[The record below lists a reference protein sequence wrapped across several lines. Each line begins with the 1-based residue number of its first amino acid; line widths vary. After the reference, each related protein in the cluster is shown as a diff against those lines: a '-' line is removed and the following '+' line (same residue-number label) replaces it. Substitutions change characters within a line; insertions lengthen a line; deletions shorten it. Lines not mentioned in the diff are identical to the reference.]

1 MACEA
6 EKTLV
11 GGGYDMYGAHGMQ
24 FRHGKMHGKVVVAER
39 FKEGSWSRF
48 NLGGLSDSSRI
59 ARFSTDD
66 AIKLGS
72 HFACNFLPE
81 KTSDRRNRQETASGT
96 QKNGEPQ
103 RRLDVCARQLEAA
116 PARHSASPSPMTPNM
131 RNDARTSPSSSIP
144 TPHSAAIASGEP
156 IVRDGS
162 NLVPAAAH
170 VALSPAVST
179 AGSCRS
185 TPPRNMISDGS
196 SRENQNRPGST
207 AAASESGRSSS
218 CSSDSCTS
226 AGFTRNPN
234 PDPSIAESSGSS
246 YTSSTRGTMMISPTA
261 TATPPPHHLRNC
273 RSANVGNVTGAGEG
287 GGVGILSNGGIAT
300 GGYGSL
306 SVVAAATTATSS
318 KETAKGDTTGRATA
332 TTTTSRG
339 SGGKGGGGGAGAV
352 AAEWKR
358 GSSLGNIVAVGE
370 SLLIKKT
377 LTSNCL
383 DPEEVKRIGNEQYK
397 KGNFAEAL
405 ALYDRAILLAPG
417 RAPFH
422 CNRAAALTALGRL
435 ADAVRECELAVHC
448 SSTNSPYLRAHHRL
462 ASLCLRLGRLVG
474 AKKHLQIA
482 GQNIDMGGM
491 LLGVVEKVEKH
502 LQNCY
507 IARSVADWSAVV
519 RESDA
524 AIVAGADS
532 APQLFALKAEALLKL
547 HRLEE
552 ADIVLS
558 TAQKIEG
565 ALRKST
571 SMEADTTTLLVQA
584 QVDMAVGRFEGAVI
598 AAEKAAYLHPEN
610 PDALLTLKR
619 ARAVACSRTTGNDL
633 YKAGKMLEASMA
645 YSEGLQYDPNNAIL
659 LCNRAA
665 CRSKLGHYE
674 KAVEDCNAA
683 LDAQPLYTKALLRRA
698 HSYSKMERW
707 EQSLKDYEALRKEM
721 PGNLEVAQAILE
733 VQVAMKKLSRSGT
746 EEKHLGVEIV
756 ICSNDQL
763 REAISN
769 HGIAVVQFNTR
780 WSQGCRQMASVVE
793 QLHKLNPT
801 VNFLKVDTEANPYLA
816 KAENVDFVP
825 TFKIYKNGSKVM
837 ELAGPTQPA
846 LENALSHICKYY

>member
-1 MACEA
+1 
-6 EKTLV
+6 
-11 GGGYDMYGAHGMQ
+11 MQ
-24 FRHGKMHGKVVVAER
+24 FRHGRMHGKVVAAER

-81 KTSDRRNRQETASGT
+81 KTSDRRNRQETAAVGASGT
-96 QKNGEPQ
+96 QKNGEPP

-116 PARHSASPSPMTPNM
+116 PARHSASPSPTTPNM

-144 TPHSAAIASGEP
+144 TPHSAAIASGEA

-162 NLVPAAAH
+162 NLVPAAPH
-170 VALSPAVST
+170 VGLSPAVST

-185 TPPRNMISDGS
+185 TPPRNTITDGS
-196 SRENQNRPGST
+196 SRENHNRPGST

-226 AGFTRNPN
+226 GGFIRNPK

-246 YTSSTRGTMMISPTA
+246 YTSSTRGTMTMMNSPTA

-287 GGVGILSNGGIAT
+287 GGVGILSNGGLAT

-318 KETAKGDTTGRATA
+318 KETAKADTTDRATA

-339 SGGKGGGGGAGAV
+339 SRGKGGAV

-377 LTSNCL
+377 LASNCL

-448 SSTNSPYLRAHHRL
+448 STNSPYLRAHHRL
-462 ASLCLRLGRLVG
+462 ASLCLR
-474 AKKHLQIA
+474 
-482 GQNIDMGGM
+482 
-491 LLGVVEKVEKH
+491 
-502 LQNCY
+502 
-507 IARSVADWSAVV
+507 
-519 RESDA
+519 
-524 AIVAGADS
+524 
-532 APQLFALKAEALLKL
+532 
-547 HRLEE
+547 
-552 ADIVLS
+552 
-558 TAQKIEG
+558 
-565 ALRKST
+565 
-571 SMEADTTTLLVQA
+571 
-584 QVDMAVGRFEGAVI
+584 
-598 AAEKAAYLHPEN
+598 
-610 PDALLTLKR
+610 
-619 ARAVACSRTTGNDL
+619 
-633 YKAGKMLEASMA
+633 
-645 YSEGLQYDPNNAIL
+645 
-659 LCNRAA
+659 
-665 CRSKLGHYE
+665 
-674 KAVEDCNAA
+674 
-683 LDAQPLYTKALLRRA
+683 
-698 HSYSKMERW
+698 
-707 EQSLKDYEALRKEM
+707 
-721 PGNLEVAQAILE
+721 
-733 VQVAMKKLSRSGT
+733 
-746 EEKHLGVEIV
+746 
-756 ICSNDQL
+756 
-763 REAISN
+763 
-769 HGIAVVQFNTR
+769 
-780 WSQGCRQMASVVE
+780 
-793 QLHKLNPT
+793 
-801 VNFLKVDTEANPYLA
+801 
-816 KAENVDFVP
+816 
-825 TFKIYKNGSKVM
+825 
-837 ELAGPTQPA
+837 
-846 LENALSHICKYY
+846 

>member
-24 FRHGKMHGKVVVAER
+24 FRHGKMHGKVAVAER

-48 NLGGLSDSSRI
+48 NLGGLSNSSRI

-81 KTSDRRNRQETASGT
+81 KTSDRRNRQETAAVGASGT
-96 QKNGEPQ
+96 QKNGEPP
-103 RRLDVCARQLEAA
+103 RHLDVCARQLEAA
-116 PARHSASPSPMTPNM
+116 PARHSASPSQMTPNM

-144 TPHSAAIASGEP
+144 TPHSAAIASGEA

-170 VALSPAVST
+170 VGLSPAVST

-185 TPPRNMISDGS
+185 TPPRNMISDAS
-196 SRENQNRPGST
+196 SRENHNRPGST

-226 AGFTRNPN
+226 GGFIRNPK

-246 YTSSTRGTMMISPTA
+246 YTSSTRGTMTMMISPTA
-261 TATPPPHHLRNC
+261 AATPPPHHLRNC

-287 GGVGILSNGGIAT
+287 GGVGILSNGGLTT
-300 GGYGSL
+300 GGYGSV

-318 KETAKGDTTGRATA
+318 KETAKADTTGRAT

-339 SGGKGGGGGAGAV
+339 SGGKGAGGAV

-377 LTSNCL
+377 LASNCL

-448 SSTNSPYLRAHHRL
+448 STDSPYLRAHHRL
-462 ASLCLRLGRLVG
+462 ASLCLR
-474 AKKHLQIA
+474 
-482 GQNIDMGGM
+482 
-491 LLGVVEKVEKH
+491 
-502 LQNCY
+502 
-507 IARSVADWSAVV
+507 
-519 RESDA
+519 
-524 AIVAGADS
+524 
-532 APQLFALKAEALLKL
+532 
-547 HRLEE
+547 
-552 ADIVLS
+552 
-558 TAQKIEG
+558 
-565 ALRKST
+565 
-571 SMEADTTTLLVQA
+571 
-584 QVDMAVGRFEGAVI
+584 
-598 AAEKAAYLHPEN
+598 
-610 PDALLTLKR
+610 
-619 ARAVACSRTTGNDL
+619 
-633 YKAGKMLEASMA
+633 
-645 YSEGLQYDPNNAIL
+645 
-659 LCNRAA
+659 
-665 CRSKLGHYE
+665 
-674 KAVEDCNAA
+674 
-683 LDAQPLYTKALLRRA
+683 
-698 HSYSKMERW
+698 
-707 EQSLKDYEALRKEM
+707 
-721 PGNLEVAQAILE
+721 
-733 VQVAMKKLSRSGT
+733 
-746 EEKHLGVEIV
+746 
-756 ICSNDQL
+756 
-763 REAISN
+763 
-769 HGIAVVQFNTR
+769 
-780 WSQGCRQMASVVE
+780 
-793 QLHKLNPT
+793 
-801 VNFLKVDTEANPYLA
+801 
-816 KAENVDFVP
+816 
-825 TFKIYKNGSKVM
+825 
-837 ELAGPTQPA
+837 
-846 LENALSHICKYY
+846 

>member
-1 MACEA
+1 
-6 EKTLV
+6 
-11 GGGYDMYGAHGMQ
+11 MYGAHGMQ

-48 NLGGLSDSSRI
+48 NLGGLSDSNRI

-81 KTSDRRNRQETASGT
+81 KTSDRRNRQETAAAVGASGT

-162 NLVPAAAH
+162 NLVPAAGH

-226 AGFTRNPN
+226 GGFTRNPK

-261 TATPPPHHLRNC
+261 TTATPPPHHLRNC

-287 GGVGILSNGGIAT
+287 GGVGILSNGGLAT

-332 TTTTSRG
+332 TTTTTTSRG
-339 SGGKGGGGGAGAV
+339 SGGKGGGAGAV
-352 AAEWKR
+352 AAEWKK

-377 LTSNCL
+377 LASNCL

-462 ASLCLRLGRLVG
+462 ASLCLR
-474 AKKHLQIA
+474 
-482 GQNIDMGGM
+482 
-491 LLGVVEKVEKH
+491 
-502 LQNCY
+502 
-507 IARSVADWSAVV
+507 
-519 RESDA
+519 
-524 AIVAGADS
+524 
-532 APQLFALKAEALLKL
+532 
-547 HRLEE
+547 
-552 ADIVLS
+552 
-558 TAQKIEG
+558 
-565 ALRKST
+565 
-571 SMEADTTTLLVQA
+571 
-584 QVDMAVGRFEGAVI
+584 
-598 AAEKAAYLHPEN
+598 
-610 PDALLTLKR
+610 
-619 ARAVACSRTTGNDL
+619 
-633 YKAGKMLEASMA
+633 
-645 YSEGLQYDPNNAIL
+645 
-659 LCNRAA
+659 
-665 CRSKLGHYE
+665 
-674 KAVEDCNAA
+674 
-683 LDAQPLYTKALLRRA
+683 
-698 HSYSKMERW
+698 
-707 EQSLKDYEALRKEM
+707 
-721 PGNLEVAQAILE
+721 
-733 VQVAMKKLSRSGT
+733 
-746 EEKHLGVEIV
+746 
-756 ICSNDQL
+756 
-763 REAISN
+763 
-769 HGIAVVQFNTR
+769 
-780 WSQGCRQMASVVE
+780 
-793 QLHKLNPT
+793 
-801 VNFLKVDTEANPYLA
+801 
-816 KAENVDFVP
+816 
-825 TFKIYKNGSKVM
+825 
-837 ELAGPTQPA
+837 
-846 LENALSHICKYY
+846 